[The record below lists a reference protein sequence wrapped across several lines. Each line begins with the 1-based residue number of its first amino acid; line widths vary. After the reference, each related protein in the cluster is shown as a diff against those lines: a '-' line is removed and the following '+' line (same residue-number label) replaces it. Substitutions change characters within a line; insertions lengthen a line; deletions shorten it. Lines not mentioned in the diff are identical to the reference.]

1 MMEYYILI
9 SNSVTSGRTRRTT
22 VLVVPD
28 SMVPEVLAMLHNHG
42 GYFRVD
48 KTLNRVA
55 KGFGGQAKQ
64 VQLRAM

>member
-1 MMEYYILI
+1 M
-9 SNSVTSGRTRRTT
+9 TSGRTRKTT
-22 VLVVPD
+22 VLVVLD
-28 SMVPEVLAMLHNHG
+28 SMVPKVLATLHNHG

-55 KGFGGQAKQ
+55 KGFGGQTKQ